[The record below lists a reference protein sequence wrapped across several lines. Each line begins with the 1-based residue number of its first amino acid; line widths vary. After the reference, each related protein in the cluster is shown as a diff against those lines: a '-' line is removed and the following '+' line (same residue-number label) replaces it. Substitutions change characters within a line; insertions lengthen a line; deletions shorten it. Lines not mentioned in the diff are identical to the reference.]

1 MCWRTFGKVQKQFF
15 LLGLGVST
23 QRLSHLSSPDWS
35 LGLSAV
41 FCFIPETL
49 GHRGLCVWAQCE
61 HWATSCDS
69 VLTIDSMCWRSSEY
83 PIRGWGTLYLCCSVQ
98 PRAEIP
104 TGRCVFQ
111 LSRLL
116 TSSIPPPH
124 HLGSNS
130 FLFLTATY
138 RKHLNADRILMVF
151 TNINICSVEAML
163 QETLK
168 AAHQANESLR

>member
-1 MCWRTFGKVQKQFF
+1 MVFGSLRC
-15 LLGLGVST
+15 LLFYLRDLGA
-23 QRLSHLSSPDWS
+23 QRPVCLSPVLA
-35 LGLSAV
+35 LA
-41 FCFIPETL
+41 I
-49 GHRGLCVWAQCE
+49 
-61 HWATSCDS
+61 SCDS
-69 VLTIDSMCWRSSEY
+69 VLTIDSMCWRSSES

-111 LSRLL
+111 LSGLL

-168 AAHQANESLR
+168 LHAKQMKARGKRGILRKGTAGWLCPL